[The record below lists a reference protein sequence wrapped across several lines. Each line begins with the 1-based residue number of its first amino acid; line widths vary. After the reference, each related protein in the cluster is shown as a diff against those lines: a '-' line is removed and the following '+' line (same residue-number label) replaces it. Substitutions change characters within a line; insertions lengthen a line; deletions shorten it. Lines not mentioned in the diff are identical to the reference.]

1 MLEAAKVIDSK
12 MRSNAQKQVYLP
24 LVFKVTGRLLVCAFL
39 WSCSAQSSNDPGK
52 NSLTKLDVCLSSDN
66 VTHLG
71 VLYASDT
78 GIFEKYGLQVTVT
91 PMNSGSAAVAALLSG
106 SARICQISGAAVVH
120 AAVAGADI
128 AIIGGLVNKNLYT
141 LMVPEQIRSAADL
154 KGKAVAVSAAGSS
167 SETSMVMALSLLGL
181 APYKDVAI
189 LSIGGQ
195 EERLGAMEAGYVVG
209 TVISPPDNILARH
222 RGYHVLLDL
231 STSDVPYQQTATITS
246 RAFIQNHRSTVLKFM
261 KATIESLSV
270 IKKNKEAGFA
280 TISRHM
286 QLDPQ
291 KDVATVHE
299 TYEVMITRNFADSPY
314 PSLPGI
320 QALLNEAALTNPA
333 ARQFKPEQLVDLSIV
348 EELKNAGF
356 FRGLGGRE

>member
-106 SARICQISGAAVVH
+106 SAQICQISGAAVVH

-209 TVISPPDNILARH
+209 TVFSPPDNILARH

-246 RAFIQNHRSTVLKFM
+246 RAFIQNQRSTVLKFM
-261 KATIESLSV
+261 KATVESLSV

-356 FRGLGGRE
+356 FHGLGGRE